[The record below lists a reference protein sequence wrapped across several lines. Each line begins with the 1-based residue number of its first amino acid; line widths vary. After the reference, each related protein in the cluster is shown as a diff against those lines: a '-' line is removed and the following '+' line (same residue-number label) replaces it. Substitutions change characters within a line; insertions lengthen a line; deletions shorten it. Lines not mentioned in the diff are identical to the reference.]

1 MGGTTTPIDANSMP
15 GVLPAKV
22 INEMKKYRVRYQKFN
37 LDDLADVA
45 ELEKIET
52 KGVRDEGVFIMSKK
66 DFIFMD
72 KIFMLVNY
80 LELVPTT

>member
-1 MGGTTTPIDANSMP
+1 MTTPLDAQGMP
-15 GVLPAKV
+15 GVVPPKIV
-22 INEMKKYRVRYQKFN
+22 NEMNKYRVRYQKFN
-37 LDDLADVA
+37 LDDLADIA

-52 KGVRDEGVFIMSKK
+52 KGVRGDGVFVLSKK